1 MLSDYFYQLKTKQMH
16 QQEIMCRK
24 LIDLTRNI
32 KLYILSSAEKSVK
45 RKKSWNK
52 MNEGPNIKQVSK

>member
-1 MLSDYFYQLKTKQMH
+1 VLSDYFYQLKTKQMH

-52 MNEGPNIKQVSK
+52 M